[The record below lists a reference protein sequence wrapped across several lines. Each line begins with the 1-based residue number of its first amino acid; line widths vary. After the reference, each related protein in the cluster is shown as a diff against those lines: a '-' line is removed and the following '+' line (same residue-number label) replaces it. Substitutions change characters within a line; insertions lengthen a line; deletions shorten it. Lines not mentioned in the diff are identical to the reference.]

1 MPFNTINNVYK
12 NVKQVDED
20 LSQGHVSV
28 QETSKAVNDIKK
40 TWDDF
45 AKIGDYRDKYG
56 NKQNKLADF
65 AKKEFVPGTFD
76 AFGGIKNGAATG
88 ISSVSSFFSAVS
100 PSVAMAMMKR
110 TIRNLLFFMLFKI
123 ISYGVSYCLD

>member
-45 AKIGDYRDKYG
+45 AK
-56 NKQNKLADF
+56 NW
-65 AKKEFVPGTFD
+65 
-76 AFGGIKNGAATG
+76 
-88 ISSVSSFFSAVS
+88 
-100 PSVAMAMMKR
+100 
-110 TIRNLLFFMLFKI
+110 
-123 ISYGVSYCLD
+123 

>member
-88 ISSVSSFFSAVS
+88 ISSVSSFLVLSIHLKEAGEILNRHDKNWKMV
-100 PSVAMAMMKR
+100 
-110 TIRNLLFFMLFKI
+110 
-123 ISYGVSYCLD
+123 